1 MNWTKFS
8 FRTFLSAAGAVL
20 LLVGPASLGHG
31 LPITSITDLNNF
43 RDTRSLND
51 VGIIQGDVIQYGAQ
65 VVPNDAAGTKMAAT
79 QGTFR
84 NPTNGYY
91 PCGGLT
97 SNPNICSKSV
107 IFDLA
112 LTGQWNLEF
121 WNGGDTAIAV
131 TPPLTPFAVGGPA
144 PFPVNVTITGSG
156 TTPTLSWTVPTVPV
170 GFTTN
175 NIRVNIY
182 DKNKKNSLGASD
194 IIFSNTFGG
203 NAPNFTVPDNVN
215 LVVGNAYV
223 LAIQLIETRDNPR
236 NSTGSPNSNI
246 SRRSQSFFD
255 FTPLPGGA
263 PPDVHLPIVGPPPDP
278 GSGFGAI
285 YQFSVTDTVPG
296 GKIFIDPYLA
306 VGYDYAIGPGDPNF
320 ASVLLPAVQS
330 DPFILSFQGPSG
342 VVSVPLP
349 AGQEYFFPSGG
360 VDRFSVRG
368 ISLSANLDPA
378 NVTAFITGLTF
389 AVAGNFTGTMTPV
402 IALSAAPTLMAPD
415 NLTVTPASSS
425 QINLSWTDQ
434 STNETGFQVERKT
447 GAGGT
452 YAQIATAAANTTTYS
467 DSGLAEGTTYVY
479 RVRAVNSIDN
489 SAYSNEASGATPSS
503 GTGGGGGGGGGGCS
517 ISPEGKSKGEFPLG
531 TMLALFSPGIFLVV
545 RKAIHRK

>member
-1 MNWTKFS
+1 MNWTKFPL
-8 FRTFLSAAGAVL
+8 RAFLSAAGVVL
-20 LLVGPASLGHG
+20 LLAGPASLGHG

-51 VGIIQGDVIQYGAQ
+51 VGILQGDTIQYGAN
-65 VVPNDAAGTKMAAT
+65 VVPNDAAGTQMAAT

-84 NPTNGYY
+84 NPTTGYF
-91 PCGGLT
+91 PCGAIT
-97 SNPNICSKSV
+97 TNPNFCAKSV
-107 IFDLA
+107 KFNLA

-121 WNGGDTAIAV
+121 WNGGDTATAV
-131 TPPLTPFAVGGPA
+131 TPPLAPSAVDGPA

-156 TTPTLSWTVPTVPV
+156 TTPTLSWTVPV
-170 GFTTN
+170 GFTPN

-182 DKNKKNSLGASD
+182 DKNKKNSLGAAD

-215 LVVGNAYV
+215 LVPGNAYV
-223 LAIQLIETRDNPR
+223 LAIQLIETRDNTS
-236 NSTGSPNSNI
+236 STGGNNNI
-246 SRRSQSFFD
+246 SRRSSSFFD

-263 PPDVHLPIVGPPPDP
+263 PPDVHLPTVGPPPDP
-278 GSGFGAI
+278 GSGFGAT
-285 YQFSVTDTVPG
+285 YQFSVTSIVPG

-320 ASVLLPAVQS
+320 ASVQLPAVQS

-389 AVAGNFTGTMTPV
+389 AGAGNFTGTMTPV
-402 IALSAAPTLMAPD
+402 IVLSPAPTLIAPD

-452 YAQIATAAANTTTYS
+452 YGQIATAAANTTTYS
-467 DSGLAEGTTYVY
+467 DNGLAEGTTYVY
-479 RVRAVNSIDN
+479 RVRAVNATDN

-503 GTGGGGGGGGGGCS
+503 GTGGSGGGGGGGCS

>member
-1 MNWTKFS
+1 MGFAPHVN
-8 FRTFLSAAGAVL
+8 RV
-20 LLVGPASLGHG
+20 
-31 LPITSITDLNNF
+31 
-43 RDTRSLND
+43 
-51 VGIIQGDVIQYGAQ
+51 Q
-65 VVPNDAAGTKMAAT
+65 V
-79 QGTFR
+79 
-84 NPTNGYY
+84 
-91 PCGGLT
+91 
-97 SNPNICSKSV
+97 
-107 IFDLA
+107 FDK
-112 LTGQWNLEF
+112 
-121 WNGGDTAIAV
+121 
-131 TPPLTPFAVGGPA
+131 
-144 PFPVNVTITGSG
+144 
-156 TTPTLSWTVPTVPV
+156 
-170 GFTTN
+170 
-175 NIRVNIY
+175 R
-182 DKNKKNSLGASD
+182 KKNLQGVSD
-194 IIFSNTFGG
+194 IIFSRNLDKNDTS
-203 NAPNFTVPDNVN
+203 FTIPDNVLSIN
-215 LVVGNAYV
+215 TPYV
-223 LAIQLIETRDNPR
+223 LAIELIETRDNTS
-236 NSTGSPNSNI
+236 NTGSPNSNI
-246 SRRSQSFFD
+246 SRRSRTFID
-255 FTPLPGGA
+255 FTSLPAGA
-263 PPDVHLPIVGPPPDP
+263 PPDVHLPSVGPPPDP
-278 GSGFGAI
+278 ASGFGATC
-285 YQFSVTDTVPG
+285 QFSVTSIVPG

-342 VVSVPLP
+342 AVSVPLP

-389 AVAGNFTGTMTPV
+389 AGAGNFTGTMTPV
-402 IALSAAPTLMAPD
+402 IVLSPAPTLIAPD

-467 DSGLAEGTTYVY
+467 DNGLAEGTTYFY
-479 RVRAVNSIDN
+479 RVRAVNATDN

-503 GTGGGGGGGGGGCS
+503 GTGGGGGGGGGGGCS

-545 RKAIHRK
+545 RKAIHRKEILLRR

>member
-8 FRTFLSAAGAVL
+8 FRTFLSAAGVVL
-20 LLVGPASLGHG
+20 LLVGSAGFGYG

-51 VGIIQGDVIQYGAQ
+51 VGSGQGDRIAYGAQ
-65 VVPNDAAGTKMAAT
+65 VVPNGDAGTMIAAT

-84 NPTNGYY
+84 VPTTGYV
-91 PCGGLT
+91 PCGGFTGLPDFCNLST
-97 SNPNICSKSV
+97 A
-107 IFDLA
+107 FDLS
-112 LTGQWNLEF
+112 LTGPWTLTF
-121 WNGGDTAIAV
+121 VNGGNNATAV
-131 TPPLTPFAVGGPA
+131 TPPLDPRATAPV

-156 TTPTLSWTVPTVPV
+156 TRPTLGWTVPA
-170 GFTTN
+170 GFALN
-175 NIRVNIY
+175 VIRVQIF
-182 DKNKKNSLGASD
+182 DKRNKNLQGVSD
-194 IIFSNTFGG
+194 IIFSRNLPRTDTS
-203 NAPNFTVPDNVN
+203 FTIPDNVN
-215 LVVGNAYV
+215 LSFGTEYV
-223 LAIQLIETRDNPR
+223 LSIELIETRDGTD
-236 NSTGSPNSNI
+236 STGSPNSNI
-246 SRRSQSFFD
+246 SRRSKSYFD
-255 FTPLPGGA
+255 FTPLSGGA
-263 PPDVHLPIVGPPPDP
+263 QPDVHLPIVGPPPDP
-278 GSGFGAI
+278 GSGFGAT
-285 YQFSVTDTVPG
+285 YQFSVTRIVPG

-320 ASVLLPAVQS
+320 ASVLLPTVQS

-342 VVSVPLP
+342 VVSVSLP

-389 AVAGNFTGTMTPV
+389 AGAGNFTGTMTPV
-402 IALSAAPTLMAPD
+402 IVLSPAPTLIAPN

-467 DSGLAEGTTYVY
+467 DNGLAEGTTYFY
-479 RVRAVNSIDN
+479 RVRAVNATDN